1 VAGPTGPT
9 GPAGTGTNISV
20 SDEGTLLTAGVTSFD
35 FVGSGV
41 TATAAGTAVTVTIS
55 GGGGGGGASYATYTF
70 TGDGS
75 TTSFNTTVSGL
86 TVNNVLVLENGITQV
101 PTTDYTIS
109 GTSVVF
115 TTAPAS
121 GVAIQIRILGGGGG
135 TGGTATILESIRTI
149 TSNYTVT
156 DGYNGLSVGPVTI
169 NTSVGVTVGTGE
181 RWVVMNF

>member
-1 VAGPTGPT
+1 
-9 GPAGTGTNISV
+9 
-20 SDEGTLLTAGVTSFD
+20 
-35 FVGSGV
+35 
-41 TATAAGTAVTVTIS
+41 VTIS
-55 GGGGGGGASYATYTF
+55 GGGGGGGTGYATFTF
-70 TGDGS
+70 TGDGT
-75 TTSFNTTVSGL
+75 TTSFNTSTSGL

-121 GVAIQIRILGGGGG
+121 GVAIQIRVLGGGGG
-135 TGGTATILESIRTI
+135 GASVILENQRTI
-149 TSNYTVT
+149 SSNYTIT